1 MRHVLLLSHFPEA
14 HPREL
19 PGEEEQPLLPKAQ
32 HVFPLINSCPL
43 TNLGMS
49 AACLAQLFGMSC
61 RMEVGKGHKCQQE
74 PTQILPMCA
83 HSALPCWRRCAGGRN
98 FIGMQE
104 SQNDPGWKG
113 PRSSSS
119 TPCRGQSHLPLQA
132 LSNLALHPSRDGAPQ
147 LFWAVSPWRGGIH
160 ERGGHS
166 AVCHSLLG
174 LGENPPVGMEGESGI
189 ASTACA
195 GHWGQSR
202 ALSPP
207 LPCLRKVW
215 LFLEEKWGRE
225 KQWLIHPLLG
235 TLIPAGWKALLEPPW
250 FLLLPFAARGVR
262 SVPCAVPSR
271 GDALA
276 SQHTELWRNSRERTP
291 EELDHPAGPG
301 CGKWD
306 VHSGHC
312 G

>member
-1 MRHVLLLSHFPEA
+1 MTRVGRDLKALVPPPAVGRVTFRSKLYQTWPCTLPGMGHHSFSGQC
-14 HPREL
+14 L
-19 PGEEEQPLLPKAQ
+19 PGEGGYMRGEDTLLCVI
-32 HVFPLINSCPL
+32 H
-43 TNLGMS
+43 
-49 AACLAQLFGMSC
+49 
-61 RMEVGKGHKCQQE
+61 
-74 PTQILPMCA
+74 
-83 HSALPCWRRCAGGRN
+83 CW
-98 FIGMQE
+98 
-104 SQNDPGWKG
+104 GW
-113 PRSSSS
+113 
-119 TPCRGQSHLPLQA
+119 
-132 LSNLALHPSRDGAPQ
+132 
-147 LFWAVSPWRGGIH
+147 
-160 ERGGHS
+160 
-166 AVCHSLLG
+166 
-174 LGENPPVGMEGESGI
+174 GENPPVGMEGESGI
-189 ASTACA
+189 VNTACA

-215 LFLEEKWGRE
+215 LLLEEKWGRE